1 MHDPLQTEHMT
12 RLRIFVLYLMT
23 LASVFRLRPLLDTF
37 KSIKGGSREIL
48 PQFCCLVVIP
58 CRSFNRSLK
67 HLTSTSSELTD
78 HYYQATMKE
87 QLHECMVWPA
97 LLSTPKAK
105 NMQKL
110 FTRPN
115 LQTEVKTRGKL
126 QSAWL
131 SQTTLMIRLRVS
143 ITTKILFLA
152 FRENSPKRIKLKLVR
167 IFLHLKLLSEINKY
181 VCK

>member
-1 MHDPLQTEHMT
+1 
-12 RLRIFVLYLMT
+12 
-23 LASVFRLRPLLDTF
+23 
-37 KSIKGGSREIL
+37 
-48 PQFCCLVVIP
+48 
-58 CRSFNRSLK
+58 
-67 HLTSTSSELTD
+67 
-78 HYYQATMKE
+78 
-87 QLHECMVWPA
+87 MVWPA

-105 NMQKL
+105 NMPKL

-126 QSAWL
+126 RSAWT
-131 SQTTLMIRLRVS
+131 SQTTLMIGLRVS